1 MNIPDTLSLDYKYH
15 SSLKGNRAS
24 IFRNLFQRKNW
35 TGMQKCMPKNI
46 HCNIMLDT
54 GHSTYVHLCGYGTYK
69 QWNLSESFKRMIWI
83 YVHQHG
89 RFPVYIVAEIRS
101 SIYSMNLIYIKLYVY
116 VYLYRDKWNVHT
128 HTRTKWLLPERWDL
142 GFDSLS
148 LVKK

>member
-1 MNIPDTLSLDYKYH
+1 
-15 SSLKGNRAS
+15 
-24 IFRNLFQRKNW
+24 
-35 TGMQKCMPKNI
+35 MPKNI